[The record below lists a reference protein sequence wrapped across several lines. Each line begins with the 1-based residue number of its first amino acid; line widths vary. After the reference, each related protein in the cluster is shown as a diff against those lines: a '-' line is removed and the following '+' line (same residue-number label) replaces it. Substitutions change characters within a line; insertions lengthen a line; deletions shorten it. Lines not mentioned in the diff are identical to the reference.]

1 MSRANT
7 REIAVDTLHMLAD
20 DIETAISLMTKQN
33 GKGGCNT
40 QAVRKLLDVCDY
52 LRGQLSSGSSD
63 DKEDDWKGAVQK
75 HQMLLE
81 LVIEVLKSLA
91 EAQGLSLISSQ
102 QLYSPS
108 AERNEHVR
116 VLFQEIRKLG

>member
-1 MSRANT
+1 MSCECKRTISTN
-7 REIAVDTLHMLAD
+7 TLHRLAD

-33 GKGGCNT
+33 DQGGCNT

-52 LRGQLSSGSSD
+52 LRGQPPSGSSE
-63 DKEDDWKGAVQK
+63 DKADDWKMAIRK
-75 HQMLLE
+75 HQMVLE

>member
-1 MSRANT
+1 MP
-7 REIAVDTLHMLAD
+7 RECKRTISTNTLHRLAD

-33 GKGGCNT
+33 GMGGCNT

-63 DKEDDWKGAVQK
+63 DKEDNWKGAVQK

-116 VLFQEIRKLG
+116 MLLQEIRKL